1 MNLIANTLNQETVE
15 NKREKLTLEDK
26 KTMLSELIKEKQRQF
41 EDFETA
47 QMQTLESSN
56 KQAGENEDRFENPRE
71 QMIDELEMRSGV
83 LDKLKTDIELLRTMH
98 AGEPLDTVEHGALVQ
113 TEDLRIFVAVAHPE
127 RISGNEK
134 LVSIST
140 DAPIFRAM
148 KGKKAG
154 ESFEFNGKTRKITDV
169 I

>member
-1 MNLIANTLNQETVE
+1 MTHKKAE
-15 NKREKLTLEDK
+15 LTLEDK
-26 KTMLSELIKEKQRQF
+26 KTALSELIKEKQRQF

-56 KQAGENEDRFENPRE
+56 KQAGENEDRFENPQE

-113 TEDLRIFVAVAHPE
+113 TEDLRVFVAVAHPD
-127 RISGNEK
+127 RISANEK

-140 DAPIFRAM
+140 DAPIFKAM
-148 KGKKAG
+148 KGKQAG
-154 ESFEFNGKTRKITDV
+154 DSFELNGETRKILDV